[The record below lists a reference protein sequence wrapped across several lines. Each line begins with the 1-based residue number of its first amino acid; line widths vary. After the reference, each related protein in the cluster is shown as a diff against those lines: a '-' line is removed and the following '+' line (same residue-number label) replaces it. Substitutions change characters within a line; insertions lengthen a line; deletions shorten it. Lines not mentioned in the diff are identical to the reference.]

1 MVITESAEEIIE
13 TDMIEITNTIEIE
26 AQIEIITDL
35 NGTRDTIEI
44 VIVIE
49 EATEIEIMI
58 NEIEMTEEG
67 ETDHQ
72 EDVIGLGLLI
82 GGREKE
88 IVLLIGK
95 YKLSSN
101 LCAYSLVLK
110 RRTI

>member
-1 MVITESAEEIIE
+1 
-13 TDMIEITNTIEIE
+13 MIEITNTIEIE

-44 VIVIE
+44 VIEIE

-88 IVLLIGK
+88 IALLIGK

-101 LCAYSLVLK
+101 LCAYSLVLVDK
-110 RRTI
+110 DEPYDFLLTIFWSH

>member
-1 MVITESAEEIIE
+1 MITESAEEIIE

-44 VIVIE
+44 VIEIE

-88 IVLLIGK
+88 IALLIGK
-95 YKLSSN
+95 
-101 LCAYSLVLK
+101 
-110 RRTI
+110 

>member
-1 MVITESAEEIIE
+1 MITESAEEIIE

-44 VIVIE
+44 VIEIE
-49 EATEIEIMI
+49 EAIEIEIMI

-88 IVLLIGK
+88 IALLIGK
-95 YKLSSN
+95 
-101 LCAYSLVLK
+101 
-110 RRTI
+110 